1 MLVEDVSGWLR
12 QFPSPLVV
20 ATLVLGQLVLNKD
33 VVEVQLLLNLFGG
46 LTLLGESSKIIFA
59 SLVSSFSNVMTL
71 LRDFITRIK

>member
-20 ATLVLGQLVLNKD
+20 VTLVLGQLVLNKD

-46 LTLLGESSKIIFA
+46 LALLGESSKIIFA

-71 LRDFITRIK
+71 LRDFITI

>member
-59 SLVSSFSNVMTL
+59 SLISSFSNVMT
-71 LRDFITRIK
+71 

>member
-20 ATLVLGQLVLNKD
+20 VTLVLGQLVLNKD

>member
-20 ATLVLGQLVLNKD
+20 VTLVLGQLVLNKD

-59 SLVSSFSNVMTL
+59 SLISSFSNVMT
-71 LRDFITRIK
+71 

>member
-20 ATLVLGQLVLNKD
+20 VTLVLGQLVLNKD

-46 LTLLGESSKIIFA
+46 LPLLGESSKIIFA

-71 LRDFITRIK
+71 LRDFITI